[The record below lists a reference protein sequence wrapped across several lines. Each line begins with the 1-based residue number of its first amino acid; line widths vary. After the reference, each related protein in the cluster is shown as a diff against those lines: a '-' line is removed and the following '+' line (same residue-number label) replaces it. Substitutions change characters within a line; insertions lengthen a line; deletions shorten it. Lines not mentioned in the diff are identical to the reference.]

1 MVGRPAHHPPLDAG
15 LNFALAF
22 DKPVAFT
29 GRDVVLQQRDAGTL
43 PARLVNARVPNA
55 NLDDGPYLYRNEPIW
70 QGDALVG
77 YVTSGAWGFRL
88 GGSYAMASV
97 KRDAG
102 VTADWLKQG
111 GFEVEVAGVRHP
123 IELQFAGYYDPKSER
138 MRG

>member
-1 MVGRPAHHPPLDAG
+1 
-15 LNFALAF
+15 
-22 DKPVAFT
+22 
-29 GRDVVLQQRDAGTL
+29 
-43 PARLVNARVPNA
+43 
-55 NLDDGPYLYRNEPIW
+55 
-70 QGDALVG
+70 
-77 YVTSGAWGFRL
+77 
-88 GGSYAMASV
+88 MASV